1 MISPKGTTL
10 VAVADGEARFSQNDL
25 GGNSVSLSADN
36 GTRYYYA
43 HLSAYEGSSRR
54 VSAGEVIGYVGSTGN
69 TTVDH
74 LHFEV
79 HPGGGAAVNPTPYVR
94 NAGC

>member
-1 MISPKGTTL
+1 VLERVTRERDILESRRLPNGLRRHVGRTP
-10 VAVADGEARFSQNDL
+10 L
-25 GGNSVSLSADN
+25 GRS
-36 GTRYYYA
+36 YQ
-43 HLSAYEGSSRR
+43 GSSRR

-69 TTVDH
+69 TIVDH

-79 HPGGGAAVNPTPYVR
+79 HPGGAAVNATPYVR

>member
-1 MISPKGTTL
+1 MGRTP
-10 VAVADGEARFSQNDL
+10 L
-25 GGNSVSLSADN
+25 GRS
-36 GTRYYYA
+36 YQ
-43 HLSAYEGSSRR
+43 GSSRR

-69 TTVDH
+69 TIVDH

-79 HPGGGAAVNPTPYVR
+79 HPGGAAVNATPYVR